1 MRTLLAWVIVL
12 TAFTGSATGFAIWG
26 SRKVPPQVRIETSCR
41 LLDVAEK
48 ESWLSRSQRFD
59 LIQKVATSGTLSAS
73 VRNAANRMRA
83 GCPGWKIP

>member
-12 TAFTGSATGFAIWG
+12 TAFAGSATGFAIWG

-41 LLDVAEK
+41 LLDGAEK
-48 ESWLSRSQRFD
+48 EGWVSRSQRFE
-59 LIQKVATSGTLSAS
+59 LIQKIATSSTLGAP